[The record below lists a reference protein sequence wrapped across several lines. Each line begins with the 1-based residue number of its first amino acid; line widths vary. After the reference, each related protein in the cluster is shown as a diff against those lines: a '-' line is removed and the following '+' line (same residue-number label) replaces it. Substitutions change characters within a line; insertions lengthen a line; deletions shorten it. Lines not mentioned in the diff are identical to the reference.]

1 MTEAVFA
8 FLLIVGVEPTAYFL
22 TGNHSTIEL
31 YRTYRD
37 ELPLLLHNL
46 LDCIIQLTTYLLP
59 RELLSDVLRPM
70 YCIATAHQPRTMR
83 TSS

>member
-22 TGNHSTIEL
+22 KGNHSTIEL

-37 ELPLLLHNL
+37 ELPLLLDNL
-46 LDCIIQLTTYLLP
+46 LEYRIQLTTYLLP

-70 YCIATAHQPRTMR
+70 SCIKTVHQPLTLH
-83 TSS
+83 TSP